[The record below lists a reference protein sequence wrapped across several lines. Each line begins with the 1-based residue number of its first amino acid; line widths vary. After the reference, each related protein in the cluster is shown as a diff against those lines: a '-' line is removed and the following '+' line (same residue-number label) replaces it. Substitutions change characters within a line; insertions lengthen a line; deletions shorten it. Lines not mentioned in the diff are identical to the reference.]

1 MVLDSV
7 EREAGWG
14 PWQPL
19 LEEAV
24 EGCQVQLRK
33 LEQAL
38 SDGGL
43 SSVDRFSTDATHL
56 YDLANELAER
66 AEDIMRWRLARSEPE
81 ANPPDAH

>member
-1 MVLDSV
+1 MVLDSA
-7 EREAGWG
+7 ERKASWG

-24 EGCQVQLRK
+24 AGCKVQLRK

-43 SSVDRFSTDATHL
+43 SSVDKFSTDATHL

-66 AEDIMRWRLARSEPE
+66 CEDIMRWRSTRSELE
-81 ANPPDAH
+81 ANSPDAL